1 MRNRTPDSTHR
12 WYDDLKG
19 ENTQALLDRLE
30 AEMEKEEIEDT
41 DLIAAIMMILDER
54 APVPVPQENPE
65 DSLKRF
71 RAQYAP
77 ILEEDLDDRK
87 PHVTVHRAMR
97 VAVAVCLCV
106 VMSIAVAQTCG
117 INLIA
122 NFLEWREETF
132 VLRGGGA
139 SGRMELEDAPE
150 GEFSSMPE
158 ALYAYG
164 VSGSIV
170 PSWIPARFEIQYV
183 KAKEQLYSV
192 SLTAVYKAKDS
203 DEEVVV
209 KVYFNKSNDS
219 SDVHAEHSDSKGL
232 PYVSNGTEFVI
243 ANNNDQRQASWIVG
257 KCVCSINGDLTEREI
272 KQMIDSIFA
281 NER

>member
-1 MRNRTPDSTHR
+1 MRNRTPDSMCR
-12 WYDDLKG
+12 WYNDLKD

-30 AEMEKEEIEDT
+30 AEMDKEEIENT
-41 DLIAAIMMILDER
+41 DLIEAIMMILDER
-54 APVPVPQENPE
+54 SSVPDLQETPE
-65 DSLKRF
+65 ESLKRF

-77 ILEEDLDDRK
+77 ILEGDLDERRPRITSHK
-87 PHVTVHRAMR
+87 AVR
-97 VAVAVCLCV
+97 VAVAACLCV
-106 VMSIAVAQTCG
+106 VMSIAVAQACG

-139 SGRMELEDAPE
+139 SGQMVLEDTTE
-150 GEFSSMPE
+150 GDYTSMRE
-158 ALYAYG
+158 ALAAYN
-164 VSGSIV
+164 ITM
-170 PSWIPARFEIQYV
+170 PIIPTWIPARFEIQYV

-209 KVYFNKSNDS
+209 KVYFNDS
-219 SDVHAEHSDSKGL
+219 SDVHAEHSDSESI

-243 ANNNDQRQASWIVG
+243 ANNNEQRQAAWVVG

-281 NER
+281 EER

>member
-1 MRNRTPDSTHR
+1 M
-12 WYDDLKG
+12 
-19 ENTQALLDRLE
+19 DRLE

-209 KVYFNKSNDS
+209 KVYLIRVTTAQMFMRSIRTPRGFRMYPMELNSLLLIITTN
-219 SDVHAEHSDSKGL
+219 VRHPGL
-232 PYVSNGTEFVI
+232 W
-243 ANNNDQRQASWIVG
+243 ANVYAV
-257 KCVCSINGDLTEREI
+257 
-272 KQMIDSIFA
+272 
-281 NER
+281 